1 MIMKKNLV
9 ALGVAAVLAGTV
21 GGAMAANSIRGTGGA
36 VAGQTNTAGSA
47 TALAVSPAGV
57 GHILFVPYYNAV
69 NGNATLL
76 NLTNTDVD
84 NGKAVKVRFRGA
96 SNSDDVMDFTVF
108 LSPGDVWTASINQ
121 NVSNGKAQ
129 IATDDKSCTF
139 PSQTSGMWPADFS
152 TDRLSVQLSGA

>member
-21 GGAMAANSIRGTGGA
+21 GGAMAANSIRGTGG
-36 VAGQTNTAGSA
+36 VLAGQTNTAGSA

-76 NLTNTDVD
+76 NLTNTDVV

-96 SNSDDVMDFTVF
+96 TNSDDVFDFTV
-108 LSPGDVWTASINQ
+108 L
-121 NVSNGKAQ
+121 
-129 IATDDKSCTF
+129 
-139 PSQTSGMWPADFS
+139 
-152 TDRLSVQLSGA
+152 L